1 MEKFLSI
8 PVEEKISSL
17 LNYPEDKTTN
27 LLLLLDLET
36 LNNLLSHIP
45 KNKSKLIAMTES
57 VIREKT
63 SGNKPM

>member
-17 LNYPEDKTTN
+17 LNYPEDKTTA
-27 LLLLLDLET
+27 LLLLLDLES

-45 KNKSKLIAMTES
+45 KNKSKLTAIIQEI
-57 VIREKT
+57 IRKKM
-63 SGNKPM
+63 GDQ